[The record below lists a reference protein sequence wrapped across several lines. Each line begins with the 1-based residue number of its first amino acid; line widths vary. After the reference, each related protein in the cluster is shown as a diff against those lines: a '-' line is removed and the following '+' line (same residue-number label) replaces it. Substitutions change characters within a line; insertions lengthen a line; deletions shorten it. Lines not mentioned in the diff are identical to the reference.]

1 MGPRKQAGSQ
11 GQGTEGGDTTG
22 RDRGDR
28 ESGSGCLRQGKGE
41 RGKAVN
47 TGKGVWRR
55 GDWGLEAED
64 VGFLGVGSR
73 ECRRDMGLLLLY
85 AAECPAL

>member
-11 GQGTEGGDTTG
+11 GQGTEGGDTIG

-73 ECRRDMGLLLLY
+73 ECRRDMG
-85 AAECPAL
+85 